1 VIKKPLI
8 IDGDPGQD
16 DVMAVL
22 LAAGCGAFDI
32 KGVTCVA
39 GNCSVDNGVNNML
52 KVVDYLGLDI
62 PIIRGAATP
71 LRGEPHPAKGA
82 HGAKGNNGPILPP
95 AKSKALD
102 VKAVDFIAD
111 VLKASDEPM
120 TIVPLG
126 PLTNIAE
133 FMMCYPD
140 LICKIERLVLMGGG
154 ALSYG
159 NMTPTAEYNFWHDPE
174 AARIV
179 FRSGVPITMAGLD
192 VTEKALVT
200 PEDSA
205 RFRAIGNKAG
215 IMAADMMDFYSARAI
230 RTGWAGGSAADG
242 ASRMKLAYTRA
253 MVSAALNGEL
263 DNVEFKHHDV
273 FNVDYPVTCPGVPD
287 EKLDARGMW
296 ADKEA
301 YDKQANKLAGMF
313 AKNFAEK
320 YPYMDPEIVA
330 AGPQPK

>member
-1 VIKKPLI
+1 MTKKPII

-22 LAAGCGAFDI
+22 LAAGCGEFDI

-102 VKAVDFIAD
+102 VKAVDFIAS
-111 VLKASDEPM
+111 VLQESDAPM

-140 LICKIERLVLMGGG
+140 LIGKIERLVLMGGG

-159 NMTPTAEYNFWHDPE
+159 SMTPTAEYNFWHDPE

-215 IMAADMMDFYSARAI
+215 AMAADMMDFYSARAI
-230 RTGWAGGSAADG
+230 RTGWAGGRLHDPVTIYW
-242 ASRMKLAYTRA
+242 MLKPEKL
-253 MVSAALNGEL
+253 VSAEYY
-263 DNVEFKHHDV
+263 VEVDV
-273 FNVDYPVTCPGVPD
+273 FGEFTRGAALVDMAHAWPEETPQTTVLFD
-287 EKLDARGMW
+287 LDREDYIDTIAK
-296 ADKEA
+296 AL
-301 YDKQANKLAGMF
+301 ANL
-313 AKNFAEK
+313 N
-320 YPYMDPEIVA
+320 
-330 AGPQPK
+330 

>member
-1 VIKKPLI
+1 MTKKPII

-22 LAAGCGAFDI
+22 LAAGCGEFDI

-62 PIIRGAATP
+62 PVIRGAATP
-71 LRGEPHPAKGA
+71 LRGVARPAKGA
-82 HGAKGNNGPILPP
+82 HGSKGNNGPILPL

-102 VKAVDFIAD
+102 VKVVDFIAD
-111 VLKASDEPM
+111 VLKASDAPV

-154 ALSYG
+154 ALTYG
-159 NMTPTAEYNFWHDPE
+159 NVTPTAEYNFWHDPE

-179 FRSGVPITMAGLD
+179 FQSGVSITMAGLD

-200 PEDSA
+200 PQDSA

-215 IMAADMMDFYSARAI
+215 VMAADMMDFYSVKAMRN
-230 RTGWAGGSAADG
+230 GWAGGRLHDPVTIYWMLKPEKLVSREYYVEIDIFGEFTKG
-242 ASRMKLAYTRA
+242 AA
-253 MVSAALNGEL
+253 MVDMTNAWPDKTPQTTVLFDLDREDYIDTIAKAL
-263 DNVEFKHHDV
+263 
-273 FNVDYPVTCPGVPD
+273 
-287 EKLDARGMW
+287 
-296 ADKEA
+296 
-301 YDKQANKLAGMF
+301 ANL
-313 AKNFAEK
+313 N
-320 YPYMDPEIVA
+320 
-330 AGPQPK
+330 